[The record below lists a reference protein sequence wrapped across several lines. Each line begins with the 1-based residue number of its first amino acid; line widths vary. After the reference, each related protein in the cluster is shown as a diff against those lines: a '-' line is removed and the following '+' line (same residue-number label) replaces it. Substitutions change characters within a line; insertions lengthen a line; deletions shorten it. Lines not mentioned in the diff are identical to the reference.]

1 MNKLQKEI
9 CSCLIAAQASSDG
22 GKNIYE
28 ELWEQTPYYKNFKD
42 GYYEKTSSIFKAISL
57 IRKNKSD
64 DNIRFYYNVK
74 FEKEYCSYGQYK
86 ELYIIYFNIKI
97 YDKNLQISFHLL
109 EYEKSV
115 DDLELAKLI
124 VNSKSCSTTWNKKIS
139 SRDTAMYLMN
149 LLENEESL

>member
-22 GKNIYE
+22 GKNIYKD
-28 ELWEQTPYYKNFKD
+28 LWEQTPYINNFEN
-42 GYYEKTSSIFKAISL
+42 GYYQKDESIFKAIKL

-64 DNIRFYYNVK
+64 NIKFYYNVK

-124 VNSKSCSTTWNKKIS
+124 VNSKSWSTRWNKKIS